1 MQYPGETEREGQYNL
16 ALPTLQKLN
25 ATVPDS
31 LDAKLFATTWFAQF
45 SRGLEAGDVP
55 TILSLLLGDAF
66 WRDMLALTWEFR
78 TFNGSDRIFKF
89 LVDILKPPLEGT
101 CVISSL
107 SLDTNQVKLQTPYPD
122 LAWIQGVFSFETPVG
137 LGTGVFRLVPT
148 SSGEW
153 KAHVVYTNLEALKGY
168 PEKIGE
174 LRNMDQVHGDEWQ
187 ERRYRESNFIDSEPA
202 VVVIGGGQAG
212 LEIAAR
218 LKYLDVPTLVVE
230 RHSRI
235 GDTWRTRYDALCLHN
250 PNCESLILRYTFP
263 AYINVR
269 CVVDCLH
276 LPYVPCVY

>member
-31 LDAKLFATTWFAQF
+31 LDAKLVATSWFAQF
-45 SRGLEAGDVP
+45 SLGLEAGDVP

-78 TFNGSDRIFKF
+78 TFNGSERISRF
-89 LVDILKPPLEGT
+89 LVDILKPPLEGIG
-101 CVISSL
+101 VISNL
-107 SLDTNQVKLQTPYPD
+107 SLDMNQVELLTPYPD

-153 KAHVVYTNLEALKGY
+153 KAHVVYTNLEGLKGY

-174 LRNMDQVHGDEWQ
+174 LRDMDQVHGDEWQ
-187 ERRYRESNFIDSEPA
+187 ERRYRESNFIHSEPA

-235 GDTWRTRYDALCLHN
+235 GDTWRNRYDALCLHN
-250 PNCESLILRYTFP
+250 PNCEVL
-263 AYINVR
+263 
-269 CVVDCLH
+269 
-276 LPYVPCVY
+276 